1 MKSQNKLIVLIA
13 VVCAAP
19 FVSAWIAY
27 YFFKPEGGQSFGRLL
42 DTKPIP
48 ALPLNAEQ
56 AALTKNKFLLLHR
69 IDGACDKACEDALY
83 PTRQARTLMHKDK
96 DRVVRIALGNA
107 PTLSAEQKLQH
118 PDLVV
123 LSSFAGTPEL
133 TSLLESKTVL
143 VDPLGNQVIAW
154 ERAQDLN
161 GIKRL
166 HGDLAR
172 LMRASKWEAK

>member
-1 MKSQNKLIVLIA
+1 VKSQNKLIVLIA

-42 DTKPIP
+42 ETKPIP
-48 ALPLNAEQ
+48 ALPFNAEQ
-56 AALTKNKFLLLHR
+56 AALAKNKFLLLHR

-96 DRVVRIALGNA
+96 DRVLRVAIGNA
-107 PTLSAEQKLQH
+107 PTLSAEQKAQH

-123 LSSFAGTPEL
+123 LNMVTPSAEL
-133 TSLLESKTVL
+133 ASLLESKNLL

-154 ERAQDLN
+154 ERTQDLN

-166 HGDLAR
+166 HGDLSR

>member
-1 MKSQNKLIVLIA
+1 VKSQNKLIVLIA
-13 VVCAAP
+13 IVCAAP

-42 DTKPIP
+42 ETKPIP
-48 ALPLNAEQ
+48 ALPFNPEQ
-56 AALTKNKFLLLHR
+56 AVLAKNKFVLLHR

-96 DRVVRIALGNA
+96 ERVLRVAVGNA
-107 PTLSAEQKLQH
+107 PTLSAEQKAQH

-123 LSSFAGTPEL
+123 LNSFTPSADL
-133 TSLLESKTVL
+133 ASLLESKTVL

-154 ERAQDLN
+154 ERVQDLN